1 MTEFSIKEL
10 QRQNRQLHILVLS
23 LSAALLRE
31 IALDSQISR
40 PLDGADAERL
50 VREADE
56 CFRCARITG
65 LTHEIANGLETAG
78 RELMARAV
86 EIETE
91 LQRAK
96 RKT

>member
-1 MTEFSIKEL
+1 MTEFSIEEL
-10 QRQNRQLHILVLS
+10 RQQNRHLHILVLS

-31 IALDSQISR
+31 IALESQTSR
-40 PLDGADAERL
+40 PLDSADAERL

-65 LTHEIANGLETAG
+65 LKHEIANGLATAG

-96 RKT
+96 R